1 MVKKADDKWRMC
13 VNFTDLNK
21 ACPKDSY
28 PLPRIDQLVDSTAGH
43 KLLSFLD
50 AFSGYNQIRMDEV
63 DQEKTSFI
71 TSQGLFCYEDE
82 ERHLVDL
89 QETFDTLRQY
99 QMKLNPNKCAFGVSL
114 GKFLGFMVSYRGIEA
129 NPDKIQ
135 AILDMKPPGNVK
147 EVQSLTGRVAALNR
161 FVSKATD
168 KCLPFFKVLKKAFEW
183 TDERQKAFE
192 DLKIYLTK
200 APLLSPSVP
209 GEELYLYLA
218 VTPYAVSSALVREE
232 NKVQR
237 PVYYTSKALRG
248 AEGRYPLMEKLAFA
262 LITTSRKLRHYFQ
275 AHVIN
280 VMTDHPLKKAMN
292 KLEAAGRLVQWA
304 VELSEFDIKYQPRH
318 AIKAQVLA
326 DFIAEFTLS
335 YDDEGEV
342 ENSKWIVH
350 VDGSSTLHAGGIG
363 VVLQSPEGD
372 KLKHKVRLQYQTT
385 NNEVEYEA
393 LLKGLELDKSVE
405 AKSLLVLGDSQ
416 LIIGQV
422 NGMFE
427 AKEERMRKYLNRV
440 TRLVKKFEE
449 VNFVQIPREENM
461 EADAL
466 AKEASSSEAVDKF
479 DEIQYMPSIDIPEV
493 QQVENG
499 MNWMVPIVSYL
510 KDGRLPEEKDEARK
524 LRARAARYVLMDEIL
539 YRRGFFQPY
548 LRCLALDEA
557 NYILREIH
565 EGACGNHSGARSLVH
580 KVVRAGYYWPNMQVD
595 AKAYVKVYDQCQRL
609 SNVPRQPSKY
619 LTPMTAPWPF
629 VQWGLDIL
637 GPFPLGIRQMKFL
650 VVGIDYFT
658 KWVETEPLANITQ
671 QNVKNFMWK
680 NIVCRFGVPRVL
692 VSDNGWQF
700 DNAIFRDFCI
710 HFGIQ
715 NHYSSPA
722 HPQANGQAEVVNRS
736 LTTVRTPTGETAFK
750 LAYGTEAVIPAKVH
764 VANHRVI
771 TYQDEANEEQL
782 RLNLDLID
790 EVRMDAEQRMAR
802 YKNLMA
808 RRYNA
813 MVKPRRFNIGD
824 LVLKRVSLATKNP
837 AHGKLGP
844 NWEGLYRVVNCKR
857 QGSYYLEALDRRKLE
872 HPWNVEHLR
881 KYYQ

>member
-1 MVKKADDKWRMC
+1 MVKKANGKWRMC
-13 VNFTDLNK
+13 VDFIDLNK

-28 PLPRIDQLVDSTAGH
+28 PLPRIDQLVDSTARH

-71 TSQGLFCYEDE
+71 TSQGLFCYEVMPFGLKNAGATYQRLVNHMFRPQIGRNMEVYIDDMLVKTQDE

-99 QMKLNPNKCAFGVSL
+99 HMKLNPSKCAFGVSS

-129 NPDKIQ
+129 NPNKIQ
-135 AILDMKPPGNVK
+135 AILDMKPPSNVK

-161 FVSKATD
+161 FVSKAID

-183 TDERQKAFE
+183 TNECQKAFE

-218 VTPYAVSSALVREE
+218 VTPHAVSSALVREE
-232 NKVQR
+232 SKVQR

-248 AEGRYPLMEKLAFA
+248 AEGRYSLMEKLAFA
-262 LITTSRKLRHYFQ
+262 LITSSRKLRHYFQ

-292 KLEAAGRLVQWA
+292 KLEAAGRLIQWA

-335 YDDEGEV
+335 CDDEGGM

-350 VDGSSTLHAGGIG
+350 VDGSSMLHAGGIG

-372 KLKHKVRLQYQTT
+372 KLKHRVRLQYQTT
-385 NNEVEYEA
+385 NNEVEYET
-393 LLKGLELDKSVE
+393 LLKELELAKSVE

-440 TRLVKKFEE
+440 TRLIKKFEE
-449 VNFVQIPREENM
+449 VSFVQIPREENM

-493 QQVENG
+493 QQVESR

-524 LRARAARYVLMDEIL
+524 LRVRAA
-539 YRRGFFQPY
+539 
-548 LRCLALDEA
+548 
-557 NYILREIH
+557 
-565 EGACGNHSGARSLVH
+565 
-580 KVVRAGYYWPNMQVD
+580 
-595 AKAYVKVYDQCQRL
+595 
-609 SNVPRQPSKY
+609 
-619 LTPMTAPWPF
+619 
-629 VQWGLDIL
+629 
-637 GPFPLGIRQMKFL
+637 
-650 VVGIDYFT
+650 
-658 KWVETEPLANITQ
+658 
-671 QNVKNFMWK
+671 
-680 NIVCRFGVPRVL
+680 RFGVPRVL
-692 VSDNGWQF
+692 VSDNGRQF
-700 DNAIFRDFCI
+700 DNAIFRDFCM

-715 NHYSSPA
+715 NHYSLPA
-722 HPQANGQAEVVNRS
+722 HPQANGQAEVANRS
-736 LTTVRTPTGETAFK
+736 LLKIIKTRLEGAKGVWPDELPSVLWAYRTTVRTPTGETPFK
-750 LAYGTEAVIPAKVH
+750 LAYGTEAVIPAEVH
-764 VANHRVI
+764 VANHRVT

-790 EVRMDAEQRMAR
+790 EVRMDTEQRMAR

-808 RRYNA
+808 RWYDA

-844 NWEGLYRVVNCKR
+844 NWEGPYRVINCKR
-857 QGSYYLEALDRRKLE
+857 Q
-872 HPWNVEHLR
+872 
-881 KYYQ
+881 